1 MPDRPDVKAQRWVGH
16 FDLHG
21 DGGLIAS
28 DLAYHPRDGISL
40 RTNELLKEPR
50 YARDPRVHLTLYG
63 FVEGSRRC
71 TVADAFETTI
81 DGDSIETRKIV
92 GNAILLDGEGENLA
106 TPIYRRLNFSSPAFT
121 ALLNPRG
128 IRPAPTTR
136 SRIRKVSAS
145 PTLAVEAP
153 WGTNILRLGTDLI
166 AANHQSDDGGYHMTE
181 RPFLEIEFAE
191 PQTFDDIRRVV
202 AGIEFLSCIGDGAF
216 SGPPRLLLWK
226 EPKSKPRSRAKRS
239 SRGPQAVLLTQDWY
253 GAAVP
258 KHWLGRTFVLSRLGP
273 DPMGTLARW
282 LDLSRD
288 VERSTSLYRT
298 ASSETD
304 IGVCFLFLIQAV
316 EGLHRKLDNRV
327 GITQAEFD
335 QGLQALRNAI
345 PGNLSQDARDM
356 FANRLPKD
364 NEPGLGT
371 RLKDYGDRV
380 TRVLPNALPRFS
392 KDRQA
397 IAKLRND
404 FSHILG
410 QEIKGPI
417 DDHVRHLLY
426 YCEVLRALFVFVL
439 LDHLAIP
446 DDCLIDIFDH
456 QFKLLERRRADAGL
470 P

>member
-1 MPDRPDVKAQRWVGH
+1 MPDRPDVEPQLWVGR

-21 DGGLIAS
+21 DGVLIAS
-28 DLAYHPRDGISL
+28 ELAYHPRDGISL
-40 RTNELLKEPR
+40 RTNELLEKPR
-50 YARDPRVHLTLYG
+50 QAREPRVHLTLNG

-71 TVADAFETTI
+71 TVVDAFETKI
-81 DGDSIETRKIV
+81 DGGLIEMRKIV
-92 GNAILLDGEGENLA
+92 GNAIVFDGEGEDSA
-106 TPIYRRLNFSSPAFT
+106 TPVYRRLNFSSPAFT
-121 ALLNPRG
+121 ALLNPCG
-128 IRPAPTTR
+128 IRPTPTTR
-136 SRIRKVSAS
+136 SGIRKVSAS
-145 PTLAVEAP
+145 PAPALEAP
-153 WGTNILRLGTDLI
+153 WGTNVLRLGTDLI
-166 AANHQSDDGGYHMTE
+166 AGNHQSNDGGYHMTE

-191 PQTFDDIRRVV
+191 PQTFDEVRRLV
-202 AGIEFLSCIGDGAF
+202 AGIEFLSCVGDGTF

-226 EPKSKPRSRAKRS
+226 EPKPKARSRGKRS
-239 SRGPQAVLLTQDWY
+239 IKGRQAVLLAQDWY
-253 GAAVP
+253 GAAEP
-258 KHWLGRTFVLSRLGP
+258 KHWLGRTFVLGSLGL
-273 DPMGTLARW
+273 DPMGTLAQW
-282 LDLSRD
+282 LDLSGE

-298 ASSETD
+298 ASSETN

-316 EGLHRKLDNRV
+316 EGLHRKLNNRI
-327 GITQAEFD
+327 GINQAEFD
-335 QGLQALRNAI
+335 QGLKALRNAI

-364 NEPGLGT
+364 NEPGLSS

-417 DDHVRHLLY
+417 DDHVRHLIY
-426 YCEVLRALFVFVL
+426 YCEVLKVLFVFLL
-439 LDHLAIP
+439 LDHLAIR
-446 DDCLIDIFDH
+446 DECLIDIFDH
-456 QFKLLERRRADAGL
+456 QFKLLARRRADAGL